1 MYFYFQFV
9 SSPGCQVILNEI
21 IYYKIP
27 GWQDNSKVRKLI
39 WFLFQLFLVSVLTV
53 FYIFYRPF
61 KKMFTNKFKCPKC
74 CSYCK
79 CCDWCKRF
87 CDKVENLY
95 EHPYNKFVNHTMSYI
110 VFLCLLLASTFG
122 FEHEYRTSTSGLLI
136 IGKL

>member
-27 GWQDNSKVRKLI
+27 GWQDKSKVRKLI
-39 WFLFQLFLVSVLTV
+39 WFLFQLVLVSVLTG

-61 KKMFTNKFKCPKC
+61 KKMCKCSDC
-74 CSYCK
+74 CK
-79 CCDWCKRF
+79 CCDCCKRF
-87 CDKVENLY
+87 CDEVENLY

-110 VFLCLLLASTFG
+110 VLLCLLVASTFG

-136 IGKL
+136 IGKLLFECMQY